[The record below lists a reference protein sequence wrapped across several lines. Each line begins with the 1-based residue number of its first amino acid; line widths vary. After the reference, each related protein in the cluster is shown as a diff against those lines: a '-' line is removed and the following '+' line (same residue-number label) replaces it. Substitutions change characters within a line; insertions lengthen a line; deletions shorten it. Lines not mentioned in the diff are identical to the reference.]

1 MLRLLPNLLS
11 VLRLAG
17 APYAAWLIWRRE
29 YEWALLA
36 FLLLGL
42 TDFLD
47 GFIAR
52 RWKLASAAGAYLDPL
67 ADKAMLVGAYLA
79 LGLDQVI
86 ARWLMWLVF
95 GRDLLILSMA
105 AIALLFTRHR
115 TYPPSVWGKVST
127 ALQIA
132 YGVTVLLNRSMIVPD
147 NGAGPVERILLYLT
161 AAATA
166 LSGLHYVWRAVRT
179 LRTEGR

>member
-11 VLRLAG
+11 AARLAG

-36 FLLLGL
+36 VLVLGL

-47 GFIAR
+47 GFLAR
-52 RWKLASAAGAYLDPL
+52 RLKLTSPSGAYLDPL
-67 ADKAMLVGAYLA
+67 ADKALLVGAYLA
-79 LGLDQVI
+79 LGLDRVI
-86 ARWLMWLVF
+86 ERWLMLLVL
-95 GRDLLILSMA
+95 GRDALILAMA

-115 TYPPSVWGKVST
+115 DYPPSLWGKAST
-127 ALQIA
+127 LLQIA
-132 YGVTVLLNRSMIVPD
+132 YAATVLINRSMIVPE
-147 NGAGPVERILLYLT
+147 NGAGPVERTLLWAA

-166 LSGLHYVWRAVRT
+166 ASGLHYVGRALLT
-179 LRTEGR
+179 LRREGR